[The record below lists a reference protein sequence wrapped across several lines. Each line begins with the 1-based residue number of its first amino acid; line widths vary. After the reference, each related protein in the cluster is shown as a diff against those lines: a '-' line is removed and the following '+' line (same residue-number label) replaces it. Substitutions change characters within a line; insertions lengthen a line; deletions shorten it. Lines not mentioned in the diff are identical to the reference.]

1 MIAGVLA
8 GGHLTSQTTGRTGK
22 DYAVFF
28 YISAYDQV
36 GWVQLPEAKSES
48 ERIATELRDRY
59 GFQTR
64 LVANPSK
71 QQILDTIDA
80 YNRRNFGAD
89 DQVLFFFSMH
99 GHFDADTERGY
110 LIPKEGK
117 VQDSYGTSW
126 LSYDELGT
134 YLARNR
140 CRHILLML
148 DACYSGSFGIRNRS
162 GGKPDGAVYDEI
174 VGCAQKIDRAL
185 KETSRKY
192 FSSGNKSSR
201 TPARSVFASRIL
213 ETLRKGGSEGILYT
227 RDFDYALFGIDNP
240 KPESGSFRG
249 HEENGDFVFVLKG
262 ACAGGPED
270 VDAVAFKSA
279 QNSNTI
285 EAYDYYLSAFPQG
298 RFKKQ
303 AEDGRAMLQED
314 RAWQTAQQLNTPD
327 AYQGYLDI
335 YPYGRYATTAQESV
349 KLLMPPDRDGDGVP
363 DSKDDCPL
371 EAGPAS
377 NGGCPV
383 VSSAQSFEMVLVRGG
398 TFTMGCTGEQGG
410 DCYSDEKPSHQVTV
424 SDYYIGKYEVT
435 QKEWRA
441 VTGSNPSYF
450 ENCDNCPVE
459 VVSWADIQQFLTKLN
474 AKTGKVYRLP
484 TEAEWE
490 YAARGGSSSLGYKY
504 SGSNNLDEVAWH
516 EGNSGNKTHPVG
528 QKKSNEL
535 GLYDMSGNVWEW
547 CADWYGSYSSGA
559 QTNPKGPSSGTY
571 RVLRGGSWGNNAGSC
586 RSAYRLNSYPG

>member
-1 MIAGVLA
+1 
-8 GGHLTSQTTGRTGK
+8 
-22 DYAVFF
+22 
-28 YISAYDQV
+28 
-36 GWVQLPEAKSES
+36 
-48 ERIATELRDRY
+48 
-59 GFQTR
+59 
-64 LVANPSK
+64 
-71 QQILDTIDA
+71 
-80 YNRRNFGAD
+80 
-89 DQVLFFFSMH
+89 
-99 GHFDADTERGY
+99 
-110 LIPKEGK
+110 
-117 VQDSYGTSW
+117 

-162 GGKPDGAVYDEI
+162 GGKPDGPVYDEI

-213 ETLRKGGSEGILYT
+213 ETLRKGSGEGILYT
-227 RDFDYALFGIDNP
+227 RDFDYALSGIDNP

-303 AEDGRAMLQED
+303 AEDGRVMLQED
-314 RAWQTAQQLNTPD
+314 RAWQTAQRLNTPD

-377 NGGCPV
+377 NGGCPE
-383 VSSAQSFEMVLVRGG
+383 SPGLNIEMVLVRRG

-410 DCYSDEKPSHQVTV
+410 DCDGDEKPSHQVTV

-435 QKEWRA
+435 QKEWRE
-441 VTGSNPSYF
+441 VMGNSPSYSK
-450 ENCDNCPVE
+450 NCDNCPVE
-459 VVSWADIQQFLTKLN
+459 QVSWEDIQQFLTKLN

-490 YAARGGSSSLGYKY
+490 YAARGGSSGRGYKY

-516 EGNSGNKTHPVG
+516 EGNSGSKTHPVG
-528 QKKSNEL
+528 QKKANEL
-535 GLYDMSGNVWEW
+535 GLYDMSGNVYEW
-547 CADWYGSYSSGA
+547 CADWYGDYSSGP
-559 QTNPKGPSSGTY
+559 QTNPKGPSSGDN
-571 RVLRGGSWGNNAGSC
+571 RVLRGGSWHHDGWFC
-586 RSAYRLNSYPG
+586 RVSNRIGYIPWYRTIHDGFRVARQF